1 MKDSNEMVK
10 ELFER
15 KEKYDIERQRKMGN
29 LKKGMGSLACCL
41 VVILAVGLP
50 VTNYFL
56 SPEEDNS
63 SVGGI
68 IQNVE
73 ADYPPSIKKEMA
85 PGNIDNPEDSDN
97 ESQNGETKASSE
109 KVKKPDEETETSN
122 TIDGVVTEGTSIDI
136 PQKEYHDVPGP
147 GPDSLDNT
155 GNLVP
160 YEPVWGD
167 CYQNEAGK
175 WVVFL
180 TENTPE
186 NQKKVFELNPT
197 LTENDIIFES
207 ITFSRS
213 YLESLMISIG
223 QAADENEEF
232 SFVFSI
238 GLRTEKNCVGVYV
251 TTDDEESIAKILA
264 FDTIGGGDAI
274 EIVNIND
281 NAVPKDVQKGP
292 MP

>member
-1 MKDSNEMVK
+1 MKDSDEMVK

-15 KEKYDIERQRKMGN
+15 REKYNIEQQRKMEKS
-29 LKKGMGSLACCL
+29 KKVVASLACCI
-41 VVILAVGLP
+41 VVIFVVGIP
-50 VTNYFL
+50 VSYFFSSL
-56 SPEEDNS
+56 EDADS
-63 SVGGI
+63 SVGDNV
-68 IQNVE
+68 QNAE
-73 ADYPPSIKKEMA
+73 ADYPPSIKKEM
-85 PGNIDNPEDSDN
+85 PPNNFDDPENADRESEGEEINNLN
-97 ESQNGETKASSE
+97 ESNENANN
-109 KVKKPDEETETSN
+109 ETETAN
-122 TIDGVVTEGTSIDI
+122 MEGDI
-136 PQKEYHDVPGP
+136 PTEKTGKDVPGP
-147 GPDSLDNT
+147 GPDSLSST
-155 GNLVP
+155 GGLVP

-186 NQKKVFELNPT
+186 NQKKVLELNPT
-197 LTENDIIFES
+197 LTENDIIFQF

-238 GLRTEKNCVGVYV
+238 GLRTEKNCVDVYV

-274 EIVNIND
+274 EIVNINS
-281 NAVPKDVQKGP
+281 NVVPKDVQKGP